1 MLSGKAD
8 LLEEVSPRSIEVGIS
23 VDNIDNDG
31 WTLLMWVTSV
41 MEVRCYEDGD
51 VIALKMVEVLLAGA
65 ANISV
70 RSEAVQHQRDR
81 STKMTMIKMISALM
95 TRLLVMTTVMSVWR
109 RGVTR
114 GFEGWDTC

>member
-41 MEVRCYEDGD
+41 MEVRCCQNLALMANCGD
-51 VIALKMVEVLLAGA
+51 CCVLL
-65 ANISV
+65 
-70 RSEAVQHQRDR
+70 
-81 STKMTMIKMISALM
+81 L
-95 TRLLVMTTVMSVWR
+95 
-109 RGVTR
+109 
-114 GFEGWDTC
+114 FC